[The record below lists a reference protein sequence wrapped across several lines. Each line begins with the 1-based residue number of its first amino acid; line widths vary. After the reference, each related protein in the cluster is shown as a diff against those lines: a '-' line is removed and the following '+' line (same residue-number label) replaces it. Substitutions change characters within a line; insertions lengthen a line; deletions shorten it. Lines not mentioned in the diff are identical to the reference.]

1 MSAPSA
7 VRRWLA
13 LFASFCILAVAFS
26 FGLFSLPAFYPVLI
40 RQFGW
45 SHAAAAAGGS
55 IVLLLIGTF
64 SPVVGWLLDRYSP
77 KAVLLGGVV
86 IVALALALLSQA
98 QSLQAYYAFCLLLG
112 VGTSAVSILPNSIL
126 IAPWFRRGRAS
137 AVGLINAGI
146 GMGGIAPAL
155 ATSQFDR
162 RGIGGTFLFLAAWMA
177 IPFLLTLLAVPSS
190 GSQPAPARQSPVR
203 EAVRAPAISSLLRMP
218 LFWIFGLSVFFA
230 AHSMV
235 AVQQNLILYLR
246 GQHVGAAQ
254 AARALTIAIWSSA
267 PGKVISGAIADRFS
281 ARQAVMFS
289 VLCVGIGIATLL
301 GTEPGSDLIFLFAVI
316 FGLGYG
322 GIFNATPA
330 IVFEY
335 FGTGGV
341 GAVMGLFLVFFG
353 LGTSSG
359 GLLAG
364 YLFDRTH
371 RYAVPFTL
379 DLALAGAALVLLL
392 ASARQTRMAAKV
404 GQASPPANASVA

>member
-1 MSAPSA
+1 MSSPSPA
-7 VRRWLA
+7 RRWLT
-13 LFASFCILAVAFS
+13 LFASFCILAIAFS

-64 SPVVGWLLDRYSP
+64 SPVVGWLVDRYSP
-77 KAVLLGGVV
+77 KAVLLAGVV
-86 IVALALALLSQA
+86 TAALSLALLSTA
-98 QSLQAYYAFCLLLG
+98 QSLLSYYAYCLLLG
-112 VGTSAVSILPNSIL
+112 IGTSAVSILPNSIL
-126 IAPWFRRGRAS
+126 IAPWFARGRAS

-162 RGIGGTFLFLAAWMA
+162 RGIGGTFLFLALWMA
-177 IPFLLTLLAVPSS
+177 IPLLLILMVIPRGANKT
-190 GSQPAPARQSPVR
+190 SPVR
-203 EAVRAPAISSLLRMP
+203 SSQPGSGVRAPSLAELLRMP

-230 AHSMV
+230 AHAMV

-246 GQHVGAAQ
+246 GQHVA
-254 AARALTIAIWSSA
+254 AARAALALSVAIWSSA
-267 PGKVISGAIADRFS
+267 PGKVISGAIADKLS
-281 ARQAVMFS
+281 ARVGVMFS
-289 VLCVGIGIATLL
+289 VLCIGLGITTLL
-301 GTEPGSDLIFLFAVI
+301 AADPTSNLVFLFSVV

-322 GIFNATPA
+322 GIFNATPS

-335 FGTGGV
+335 FGTRGV

-379 DLALAGAALVLLL
+379 DVALASVALLLLL
-392 ASARQTRMAAKV
+392 ASARQTRAVPVPSASAA
-404 GQASPPANASVA
+404 